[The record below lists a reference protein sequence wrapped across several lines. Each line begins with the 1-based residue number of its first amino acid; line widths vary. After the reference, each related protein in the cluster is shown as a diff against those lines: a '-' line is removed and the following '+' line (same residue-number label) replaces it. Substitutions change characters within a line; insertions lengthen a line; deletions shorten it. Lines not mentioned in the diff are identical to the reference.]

1 MPRKTS
7 TLNFEKAL
15 RELETLV
22 ESMEQGDLS
31 LEDSLKAFERGV
43 ELTRTCQKS
52 LDEAEQ
58 KVELLTGKEGTGD
71 PPPLADESDG
81 G

>member
-58 KVELLTGKEGTGD
+58 KVEFLTGKEGTVD
-71 PPPLADESDG
+71 SPPDTDGSDG

>member
-1 MPRKTS
+1 MPRRTS
-7 TLNFEKAL
+7 TINFEKAL

>member
-7 TLNFEKAL
+7 TINFEKAL

-58 KVELLTGKEGTGD
+58 KVELLTGKEATGD